1 MGKQSRPKALY
12 MKSAFFMSTALRLIL
27 GDQLNSQHPWLENI
41 DPSVT
46 YVMMEMRQETDYV
59 VHHLQKIVG
68 FFLAM
73 RQFAKQL
80 QEQGHQVIYYCLD
93 DPENRQDLSSQ
104 IQYLIQKE
112 SFSTFEY
119 QYPDEYRLEQQLQSI
134 CQELDIPSHAVDSH
148 HFLTSRGFLKDF
160 FKGKKS
166 YLMETFYR
174 EMRRKYQVLM
184 VGNEPL
190 GGQWNFDQ
198 ENRKPLKEKG
208 LLQAPGL
215 HPKSVGN
222 ILDQLSRAGVK
233 TLGSLDPEAFAW
245 PSSRKESLDLLH
257 HFCRHLLPNFG
268 TYQDAMTTWDPYLFH
283 SRLSFSLNCKMI
295 SPLEVVQAAE
305 KAWST
310 QQDKISLAQVEGFIR
325 QILGW
330 REYMRGIYWA
340 EMPRF
345 ATLNYFGHERNLPS
359 WFWTGKTKMN
369 CLNHSITQS
378 LTHAY
383 AHHIQRLMVTGN
395 FALLAGIHP
404 DEVDAWYLGIYIDA
418 IQWVEITNT
427 RGMSQFAD
435 GGIVGTK
442 PYTSSANYIKKQGN
456 YCSTCAYDADKKV
469 GDRACPFNSLY
480 WHFHV
485 RHREK
490 LEKNPRIGM
499 VYRTWDK
506 MTAKQEVLEQAES
519 YLQRLEEL

>member
-1 MGKQSRPKALY
+1 
-12 MKSAFFMSTALRLIL
+12 MSTTLRLIL
-27 GDQLNSQHPWLENI
+27 GDQLNSRHPWLESI

-46 YVMMEMRQETDYV
+46 YLMMEMRQETDYV
-59 VHHLQKIVG
+59 VHHVQKIVG

-73 RQFAKQL
+73 RHFAKEL
-80 QEQGHQVIYYCLD
+80 QEQGHRVIYYCLD
-93 DPENRQDLSSQ
+93 DPENRQDLPSQ

-112 SFSTFEY
+112 GFSTFEY
-119 QYPDEYRLEQQLQSI
+119 QFPDEYRLEQQLQAI
-134 CQELDIPSHAVDSH
+134 CRELDIPSHAVDSH
-148 HFLTSRGFLKDF
+148 HFLTPRGFLKDF

-184 VGNEPL
+184 EGNEPL
-190 GGQWNFDQ
+190 GGKWNFDQ

-208 LLQAPGL
+208 LMVPPCL
-215 HPKSVGN
+215 HPKSAGH
-222 ILDQLSRAGVK
+222 ILEMLRRCEVK
-233 TLGSLDPEAFAW
+233 TLGSLDPHAFVW
-245 PSSRKESLDLLH
+245 PSSRKESLDLLAY
-257 HFCRHLLPNFG
+257 FCDHLLVHFG
-268 TYQDAMTTWDPYLFH
+268 TYQDALTTWDPYLFH

-295 SPLEVVQAAE
+295 SPLEVVRAAE
-305 KAWST
+305 KTWEAN
-310 QQDKISLAQVEGFIR
+310 QEKIGLAQVEGFIR

-340 EMPRF
+340 EMPAF
-345 ATLNYFGHERNLPS
+345 GQSNYFDHQRQLPS
-359 WFWTGKTKMN
+359 WFWTGKTGMN
-369 CLNHSITQS
+369 CLNHAITQS
-378 LTHAY
+378 LTYAY

-418 IQWVEITNT
+418 IEWVEITNT

-442 PYTSSANYIKKQGN
+442 PYTSSANYIKKQSN
-456 YCSTCAYDADKKV
+456 YCGTCAYDAEKKV
-469 GDRACPFNSLY
+469 GKMACPFNSLY

-490 LEKNPRIGM
+490 LENNPRIGM

-506 MTAKQEVLEQAES
+506 MTAKQEVLDQAEF
-519 YLQRLEEL
+519 YLKRLEEL

>member
-1 MGKQSRPKALY
+1 

>member
-12 MKSAFFMSTALRLIL
+12 MKSAFFMSTTLRLIL

-59 VHHLQKIVG
+59 VHHVQKIVG

-73 RQFAKQL
+73 RQFAREL
-80 QEQGHQVIYYCLD
+80 TAQGHRVIYYELD
-93 DPENRQDLSSQ
+93 DPENKQDLRTQIHYLVQKHGFSSV
-104 IQYLIQKE
+104 
-112 SFSTFEY
+112 EY
-119 QYPDEYRLEQQLQSI
+119 QLPDEYRLEQQLQSI
-134 CQELDIPSHAVDSH
+134 CQDLDIPSHAVDSH

-184 VGNEPL
+184 EGNEPL

-257 HFCRHLLPNFG
+257 HFCQHLLPNFG

-345 ATLNYFGHERNLPS
+345 ATLNYFGHERKLPS

-456 YCSTCAYDADKKV
+456 YCSTCAYDADEKV